1 MGRCEGKVLLG
12 LATFGLTTGR
22 DVPGSSRGRIGYTI
36 VGVGFDGSFVP
47 CAKAA
52 PQKIETQKM
61 TVKNSIDARIFW
73 PSVSIQRDSWDRV
86 PAAAKS
92 PASRRPVEK

>member
-1 MGRCEGKVLLG
+1 
-12 LATFGLTTGR
+12 
-22 DVPGSSRGRIGYTI
+22 
-36 VGVGFDGSFVP
+36 
-47 CAKAA
+47 
-52 PQKIETQKM
+52 M